1 MELLVKAY
9 EYLLEHHVRFLEELQ
24 VHLVLSMSAL
34 LLAFVICVPLG
45 IWCAKNPR
53 VAAPIMNTINS
64 IRVIPSLA
72 ILIIMLPLIGTGFW
86 SALVALTVLACPPI
100 LINTFLGFRG
110 IDDAILESA
119 SGMGMESKSVLRKIE
134 FPLAM
139 PLIVTGTK
147 TSSVEVLASATLA
160 AFIGGGGLGTYIING
175 LSMYKFEVLLVGAI
189 PIALL
194 TIFSEVLFAVIDRFT
209 TKYQRD
215 PS

>member
-1 MELLVKAY
+1 MELLIKAY
-9 EYLLEHHVRFLEELQ
+9 EYLLRNHVRFLEELQ
-24 VHLVLSMSAL
+24 VHLTLSLSAL
-34 LLAFVICVPLG
+34 ILALMICIPLG
-45 IWCAKNPR
+45 IWCAKNSK

-72 ILIIMLPLIGTGFW
+72 ILVIMLPLIGTGFW

-110 IDDAILESA
+110 IDSAILESA
-119 SGMGMESKSVLRKIE
+119 SGMGMKPRSVLRKIE

-139 PLIVTGTK
+139 PLMITGAK
-147 TSSVEVLASATLA
+147 TSSVEVLASASLA

-194 TIFSEVLFAVIDRFT
+194 TILSEISFASVERFT
-209 TKYQRD
+209 TRYQRD
-215 PS
+215 TF